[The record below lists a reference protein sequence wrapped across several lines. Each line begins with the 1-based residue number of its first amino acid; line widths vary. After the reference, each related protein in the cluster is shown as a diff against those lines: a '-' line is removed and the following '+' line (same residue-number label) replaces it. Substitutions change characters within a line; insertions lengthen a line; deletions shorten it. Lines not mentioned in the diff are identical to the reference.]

1 MIPFSKSTDALYELR
16 RREMHT
22 RRIGFMGAAVIV
34 AVAVGLFTLAQA
46 GVTGQTA
53 TGTQADSSI
62 RTPWGEPDLQGIW
75 TDEFD
80 TPFERPER
88 FGDREFMTAE
98 EQAELDDQR
107 AGLLSRD
114 QRVERGT
121 ELDVAGAYNAVFL
134 SFKRTSRRTSL
145 IVDPPNGRIP
155 ARTPDTQALAA
166 EDREFRLALLR
177 STDTCKNESVACRGG
192 EYNPE
197 PSPRR
202 AEPAPRY
209 NTGRMNRH
217 DNPEDGSLGDRCLSG
232 QIAEFGT
239 AFGGSFRRIVQTAGG
254 ISMYYDAGQGQGFQ
268 RNIVMNGSP
277 HLPDSIRQWWGDS
290 RGHWEGDTLV
300 IDVTNFSPKRDFRG
314 SRENLH
320 LVERW
325 TRTGPETLEYEVTV
339 EDPTVWVQPWTVRQ
353 EFRKQSDQENRIY
366 YEPRCYDGNYGFPS
380 LLLAARLAERE
391 YAAGR
396 GPHPATNDN
405 ATDFVGV
412 EENPLR

>member
-1 MIPFSKSTDALYELR
+1 MR
-16 RREMHT
+16 T
-22 RRIGFMGAAVIV
+22 RTIGFTGGAIGI
-34 AVAVGLFTLAQA
+34 AVALGLFALTQA
-46 GVTGQTA
+46 GVAGQTA
-53 TGTQADSSI
+53 GRAQADSSL

-88 FGDREFMTAE
+88 FGDRELMTAE

-114 QRVERGT
+114 RRVERGT

-155 ARTPDTQALAA
+155 ARTAESQALAA
-166 EDREFRLALLR
+166 EDRAFRLELLR
-177 STDTCKNESVACRGG
+177 STETCRSGSVACRGG

-217 DNPEDGSLGDRCLSG
+217 DNPEDGSGGDRCLSG
-232 QIAEFGT
+232 QITEFGT

-254 ISMYYDAGQGQGFQ
+254 VSMYYDAGQGQGFQ

-325 TRTGPETLEYEVTV
+325 TRTSPETLEYEVTI

-366 YEPRCYDGNYGFPS
+366 YEPRCYDGNYGFPA
-380 LLLAARLAERE
+380 LLLAARLAEQE
-391 YAAGR
+391 YAAGQ

>member
-1 MIPFSKSTDALYELR
+1 MR
-16 RREMHT
+16 V
-22 RRIGFMGAAVIV
+22 RILGLIGAVVVVAVIAGLLHV
-34 AVAVGLFTLAQA
+34 TEVGLAGQA
-46 GVTGQTA
+46 A
-53 TGTQADSSI
+53 TGAQSEPSL

-88 FGDREFMTAE
+88 FGDRALMTAE
-98 EQAELDDQR
+98 EQAALDEQR
-107 AGLLSRD
+107 AGLISRD

-145 IVDPPNGRIP
+145 IVDPASGRVP
-155 ARTPDTQALAA
+155 ARTPEAQARAA

-192 EYNPE
+192 EYDPT

-202 AEPAPRY
+202 SEPAPRY

-217 DNPEDGSLGDRCLSG
+217 DDPEDGSGGDRCLSG
-232 QIAEFGT
+232 QLTAFGT
-239 AFGGSFRRIVQTAGG
+239 AFGGSFRRIVQTPGG
-254 ISMYYDAGQGQGFQ
+254 VSMFYDVGQGQGFQ

-277 HLPDSIRQWWGDS
+277 HLPDTIRQWWGDS

-300 IDVTNFSPKRDFRG
+300 IDVTNFGSKSDFRG

-325 TRTGPETLEYEVTV
+325 TRTGPETLDYEVRID
-339 EDPTVWVQPWTVRQ
+339 DPTVWVQPWTVKQ

-366 YEPRCYDGNYGFPS
+366 YEPRCHEGNYGLPALLIGRRLDEQKYEEGTGPEPFS
-380 LLLAARLAERE
+380 LDT
-391 YAAGR
+391 
-396 GPHPATNDN
+396 ATCVNGLEGLD
-405 ATDFVGV
+405 D
-412 EENPLR
+412 